1 MGLISG
7 EFKQRWY
14 EERRNRITAS
24 NVGQTAK
31 CKPTT
36 KIASKVI
43 LLLYSIFHGI
53 RATDWGLLQEDVN

>member
-1 MGLISG
+1 MGQTSG
-7 EFKQRWY
+7 EFEQRWY
-14 EERRNRITAS
+14 EERRKRITAS

-31 CKPTT
+31 CKPIT
-36 KIASKVI
+36 KIASKVK